1 MLLAIDIGNTNITL
15 GVWNGRTWEQKWRL
29 YTNQAKTADEYG
41 VILTSLLRE
50 NNLLYE
56 IKRAIMA
63 SVVPVLTQTF
73 TQLCTKYL
81 ELDVRNVTSKL
92 DLGIAILTDVPSAV
106 GADRLVNAV
115 AANHLFPGPS
125 IVIDMGT
132 ATKFDVVSANQ
143 EFLGGVITP
152 GLGLAA
158 DALVSRAAKLTSV
171 SLEAPPQTIGRN
183 TVEAMQSGLIFGYV
197 ALIEG
202 IVARLK
208 NEHPNPDHPITIL
221 GTGGLISLITQ
232 HTTIIDHVDP
242 WLTLTGLRLIEEK
255 SSNENK

>member
-15 GVWNGRTWEQKWRL
+15 GVWNGRNWEQKWRL
-29 YTNQAKTADEYG
+29 HTNQAQTADEYG
-41 VILTSLLRE
+41 VTLTALLRE
-50 NNLLYE
+50 TQLLAH
-56 IKRAIMA
+56 IDRAIMT

-73 TQLCTKYL
+73 TQLTAKYL
-81 ELDVRNVTSKL
+81 NLDILNVTSDL
-92 DLGIAILTDVPSAV
+92 DLGIAIMTEVPSAV

-115 AANHLFPGPS
+115 AANNLFPGPS

-171 SLEAPPQTIGRN
+171 SLEAPSQAIGRN

-202 IVARLK
+202 ILERLK
-208 NEHPNPDHPITIL
+208 KEHPDNDQPITIL
-221 GTGGLISLITQ
+221 GTGGLINLITP
-232 HTTIIDHVDP
+232 HTTVINHVDP

-255 SSNENK
+255 LTADS